1 MSSARGQYR
10 RASLEDDDLIDPDD
24 GKHCVQAVRCRIP
37 EREANAMNQRISTI
51 SMTL

>member
-24 GKHCVQAVRCRIP
+24 GKHRVQAARQTTAKQQNEKLMR
-37 EREANAMNQRISTI
+37 
-51 SMTL
+51 

>member
-24 GKHCVQAVRCRIP
+24 GRDHFLVLLFRAR
-37 EREANAMNQRISTI
+37 S
-51 SMTL
+51 

>member
-24 GKHCVQAVRCRIP
+24 GKHQVQVVQRRIA
-37 EREANAMNQRISTI
+37 EWRS
-51 SMTL
+51 